1 MFVFPFCI
9 QEKSHLKEQKSNRGQ
24 RLMRAEKNVA
34 KSGEHWLGSKRTGV
48 YYLWGM
54 IPNYLSLQF
63 FIPLLSLVSSSHPTA
78 SDMEH
83 IPFTIIFWCKYKHR
97 AKIKIPLALFCKIIQ
112 FSYPYSFSFKN
123 FPGTS
128 ITPSEMIS

>member
-83 IPFTIIFWCKYKHR
+83 IPFTIIFQCNYKHG
-97 AKIKIPLALFCKIIQ
+97 AKIKNSSCFILHNRSVFLSLLFFLQ
-112 FSYPYSFSFKN
+112 EFSWNLYYPIRN
-123 FPGTS
+123 D
-128 ITPSEMIS
+128 